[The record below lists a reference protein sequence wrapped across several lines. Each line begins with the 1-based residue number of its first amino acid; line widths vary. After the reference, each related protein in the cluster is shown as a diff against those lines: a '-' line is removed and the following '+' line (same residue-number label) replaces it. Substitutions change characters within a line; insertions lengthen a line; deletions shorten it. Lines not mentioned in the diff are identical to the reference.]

1 MSILKPWNRRV
12 LLDIIPNDADDQQS
26 SGILVP
32 DDYKPKRNDHILARV
47 LSVAADAS
55 QTLSGKR
62 VVVQPNGLEEFLDT
76 EGETHT
82 VALENYIV
90 AVLED

>member
-12 LLDIIPNDADDQQS
+12 LLDIIPNEVDDHAS
-26 SGILVP
+26 TGILVP
-32 DDYKPKRNDHILARV
+32 EDYKPKRNDHVLARV
-47 LSVAADAS
+47 LSVAEDANPS
-55 QTLSGKR
+55 LDGRR

>member
-12 LLDIIPNDADDQQS
+12 LLDIIPNEADDQQS

>member
-1 MSILKPWNRRV
+1 MSNLKPWNRRV
-12 LLDIIPNDADDQQS
+12 LLDVIPNEPDDSTS

-32 DDYKPKRNDHILARV
+32 EDYKPKRNDHVLARV
-47 LSVAADAS
+47 IGVAGDAS
-55 QTLSGKR
+55 QFLDGRR

-76 EGETHT
+76 NGEQHV

>member
-1 MSILKPWNRRV
+1 MSTLKPWNRRV
-12 LLDIIPNDADDQQS
+12 LLDVIPNEADYHES

-32 DDYKPKRNDHILARV
+32 DDYKPKRNDHVVARV
-47 LSVAADAS
+47 LSVASDAN

-76 EGETHT
+76 NGNMHVVT
-82 VALENYIV
+82 LENYIV
-90 AVLED
+90 AVMED

>member
-12 LLDIIPNDADDQQS
+12 LLDIIPNEADDQQS

-55 QTLSGKR
+55 QNLSGKR